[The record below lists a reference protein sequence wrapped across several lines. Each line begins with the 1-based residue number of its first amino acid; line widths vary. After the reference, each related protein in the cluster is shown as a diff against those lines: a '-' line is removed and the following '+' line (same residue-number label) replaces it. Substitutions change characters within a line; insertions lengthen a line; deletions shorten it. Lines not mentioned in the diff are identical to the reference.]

1 VPALLFLQ
9 PSVEIADM
17 PPKKRDRCI
26 KEVQLLQQLS
36 HPNII
41 TMFDAFVDQD
51 QLVIITEWAPGGVCC
66 CHVREQQQEDSVPP
80 CLTASA
86 T

>member
-1 VPALLFLQ
+1 MRCHARKLARSADPAN
-9 PSVEIADM
+9 PACSVEIADM

-26 KEVQLLQQLS
+26 KEVHLLQQLS

-51 QLVIITEWAPGGVCC
+51 QLVIITEWAPGGAL
-66 CHVREQQQEDSVPP
+66 RP
-80 CLTASA
+80 CWL
-86 T
+86 